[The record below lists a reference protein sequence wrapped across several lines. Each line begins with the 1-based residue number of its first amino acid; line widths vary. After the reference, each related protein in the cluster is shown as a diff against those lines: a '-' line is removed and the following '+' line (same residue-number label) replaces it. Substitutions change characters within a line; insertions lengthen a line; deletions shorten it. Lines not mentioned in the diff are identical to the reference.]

1 MYATSKSKALDWS
14 SLLSHTTRLPT
25 RREVGGIVVNYFLIM
40 FIDGCPRAPSG
51 RGAPCFT
58 VLPHVVSESVGGEG
72 IDRIQPKGNSSSED
86 RENRQ
91 RSTLVE
97 VWVGQPVDKRS
108 PIKEHDLVVPGRIE
122 RDSRGG
128 DRETARALRVL
139 RRESQRHLL
148 IAQNYLE
155 IDTVH

>member
-1 MYATSKSKALDWS
+1 MN
-14 SLLSHTTRLPT
+14 P
-25 RREVGGIVVNYFLIM
+25 YFHRCQHPL
-40 FIDGCPRAPSG
+40 
-51 RGAPCFT
+51 
-58 VLPHVVSESVGGEG
+58 
-72 IDRIQPKGNSSSED
+72 
-86 RENRQ
+86 
-91 RSTLVE
+91 
-97 VWVGQPVDKRS
+97 
-108 PIKEHDLVVPGRIE
+108 KEHDLVVPGRIE